1 MLLFFGAMAQVFV
14 IVYKNIWSVQPSLY
28 PSVHCAVC
36 LSARADQVSS
46 YQVKLSFIGD

>member
-14 IVYKNIWSVQPSLY
+14 IVYKNIWSDAPSL
-28 PSVHCAVC
+28 PQCAVWPR
-36 LSARADQVSS
+36 ARADQVSS